1 MATIISYARA
11 QAALVFALLSLP
23 LFSQKSLTL
32 RAGMTIESSCV
43 VERKD
48 YRIDPPRAY
57 DFAPPFGADTARAAI
72 VIRGEDIVVDFQNAS
87 LIGADDPTRPDAFC
101 GLALR
106 IEGRR
111 ITLRNARIRG
121 YKVAVLAL
129 GVENLR
135 LENCDFSYNY
145 RPRLYSGREQEDERD
160 WLYYHHNEQ
169 DEWLRYGAGAY
180 LRDCRFF
187 VVKNCRATA
196 NQNALLLHRCE
207 GGLIYNNTFQF
218 NSGLGIG
225 MYRSSANK
233 VMHNRL
239 DWNVRGYSHGFY
251 ARGQDSAAILVY
263 EQSNDN
269 LFAYN
274 SCTHSGDGFFLW
286 AGQYTMD
293 TGQGGCNDN
302 YLFGNDFSHA
312 PTNGVELTFSRNKVQ
327 GNLISDCTH
336 GIWAGYSYNSV
347 FSGNLISECRTG
359 IAIEHGQD
367 NLIRFNLFSDDTV
380 GVKLWA
386 RASQPADWGYPR
398 KRDTRSRHTT
408 IDRNVFL
415 NTRTPL
421 AISNSDSIEVNGE
434 NLFYDFETLLRVERP
449 NRHLR
454 FLRNDVYALS
464 EEAETIWAH
473 PELAPARR
481 LNSTHLDLDPPDPYA
496 PLQIPIEEI
505 SEPDSLQGGM
515 NAGLP
520 PGFPRGR
527 QFILVDEW
535 GPYDFQ
541 RPVAA
546 LDYADA
552 QELRITLLG
561 PSGDWRLIA
570 YEGLETPTAIR
581 GIVPAELHFKRLKDA
596 PPVRLTW
603 EYSSPQ
609 RVADAFGR
617 RTPPGEK
624 YLFSLEYP
632 R

>member
-1 MATIISYARA
+1 MSMLLPLPRP
-11 QAALVFALLSLP
+11 ALALALALLPLP
-23 LFSQKSLTL
+23 LFSQQTLAL
-32 RAGMTIESSCV
+32 RAGMTIESSCAI
-43 VERKD
+43 ERRE
-48 YRIDPPRAY
+48 YRLDPPRAY
-57 DFAPPFGADTARAAI
+57 GFVPPFGADTAQAVI
-72 VIRGEDIVVDFQNAS
+72 TIRGDDIIADFQNAA
-87 LIGADDPTRPDAFC
+87 LIGADDGTLPDNFRGVAI
-101 GLALR
+101 R

-121 YKVAVLAL
+121 FKVAVLAL
-129 GVENLR
+129 DVENLR

-196 NQNALLLHRCE
+196 NQNALLLHRCD

-225 MYRSSANK
+225 LYRSNGNR

-263 EQSNDN
+263 EQSNNN

-274 SCTHSGDGFFLW
+274 SCTHSGDGFFLC

-293 TGQGGCNDN
+293 TGLGCCNDN

-312 PTNGVELTFSRNKVQ
+312 PTNGVELTFSRNRVQ
-327 GNLISDCTH
+327 GNLITDCTY
-336 GIWAGYSYNSV
+336 GIWAGYSFNSV

-367 NLIRFNLFSDDTV
+367 NLIRYNLLSNDTV
-380 GVKLWA
+380 GVRLWG
-386 RASQPADWGYPR
+386 RESQPADWGYPQH
-398 KRDTRSRHTT
+398 RDTRSRHTV

-421 AISNSDSIEVNGE
+421 AIANSDSIDVNGE
-434 NLFYDFETLLRVERP
+434 NLFYNFETLLRAAQP
-449 NRHLR
+449 NRGLR
-454 FLRNDVYALS
+454 FLRNDVYLPGK
-464 EEAETIWAH
+464 EAEALWSH
-473 PELAPARR
+473 PELVPMRG
-481 LNSTHLDLDPPDPYA
+481 LNATHPDLAPPDPYA
-496 PLQIPIEEI
+496 PLQIPLEEV

-527 QFILVDEW
+527 RFILVDEW

-541 RPVAA
+541 RPIAA
-546 LDYADA
+546 LAYADK
-552 QELRITLLG
+552 QELQIALLG
-561 PSGDWRLIA
+561 PSGDWRLVGW
-570 YEGLETPTAIR
+570 EGVAAPETTRGAMPT
-581 GIVPAELHFKRLKDA
+581 ELRFVRSKGA

-603 EYSSPQ
+603 EYSGPQ
-609 RVADAFGR
+609 RVVDQMGR
-617 RTPPGEK
+617 SIPPGEK
-624 YLFSLEYP
+624 YRFSLEYP